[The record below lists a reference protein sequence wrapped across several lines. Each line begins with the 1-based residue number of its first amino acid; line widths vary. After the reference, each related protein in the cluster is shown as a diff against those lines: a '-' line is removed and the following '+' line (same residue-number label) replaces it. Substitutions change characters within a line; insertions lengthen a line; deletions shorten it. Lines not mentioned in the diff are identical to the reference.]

1 MRVLR
6 LTLVATALGL
16 AVTGDAAAAPTLSL
30 DVGRQDLTLGER
42 TRVVGALSGVADR
55 SRRRVVLDVD
65 EYPFGAWKVGARART
80 DRRGRFAFV
89 ARPPRNVRLRVR
101 LAGGPATSRVRTIYA
116 DFPARTRRIDP
127 GGRRPRVRMTIWAFP
142 GAKVRKGRV
151 YAYLQRSRTEPFQ
164 LVTDRAW
171 GRRTKRFV
179 RATLPF
185 PAGSLKRSHRFV
197 VCAKEPEPDA
207 FGRPHE
213 YDRRCGEP
221 TLPAKPARVTFGP
234 QPAAAPPPP
243 SSSPSPPATTTTQ
256 TSTSTAEPQP
266 STPAPGPWS
275 LSMTSDRGDYIGGG
289 RSWNH
294 GPSGDRIRVSAT
306 RGHLHFSIDTA
317 DGGWWYGDFAA
328 APGGTLAVGHYP
340 GAQRYAFRDGNG
352 LDIGGMGRGCN
363 QLSGHFTVH
372 ELVWSGDQLRRAR
385 VSFEQH
391 CEHAEPALRGTFDF
405 TAA

>member
-1 MRVLR
+1 MSGLRV
-6 LTLVATALGL
+6 ALIAAGL
-16 AVTGDAAAAPTLSL
+16 ALAAAGDAAAAPTLSL
-30 DVGRQDLTLGER
+30 KVGRDDLTLGER

-65 EYPFGAWKVGARART
+65 EYPFGSWKVGARTRT
-80 DRRGRFAFV
+80 DRRGRFAFI

-101 LAGGPATSRVRTIYA
+101 LAGDPAATSRVRTIYA
-116 DFPARTRRIDP
+116 DFPARTRKIDA

-142 GAKVRKGRV
+142 RAQVRKGRV
-151 YAYLQRSRTEPFQ
+151 FAYLQRTRGEPFQ
-164 LVTDRAW
+164 LVSDRAW
-171 GRRTKRFV
+171 GRKTRRFV

-185 PAGSLKRSHRFV
+185 PARSLKRTHRFV

-213 YDRRCGEP
+213 WDRRCGEP
-221 TLPAKPARVTFGP
+221 TLPARPARATFGP
-234 QPAAAPPPP
+234 APAAAPAPAPPQ
-243 SSSPSPPATTTTQ
+243 ATTQ
-256 TSTSTAEPQP
+256 TSSSTTSEPRP
-266 STPAPGPWS
+266 STPAPGSWS
-275 LSMTSDRGDYIGGG
+275 LAMTSDSGDYIGGG
-289 RSWNH
+289 KSWNH
-294 GPSGDRIRVSAT
+294 SHSSDRISVSAT
-306 RGHLHFSIDTA
+306 RNHLHFSIDTP
-317 DGGWWYGDFAA
+317 DGGWWHGDFAA
-328 APGGTLAVGHYP
+328 APGATLGVGHYP

-372 ELVWSGDQLRRAR
+372 ELVWQGDQLRRAR
-385 VSFEQH
+385 VTFEQH